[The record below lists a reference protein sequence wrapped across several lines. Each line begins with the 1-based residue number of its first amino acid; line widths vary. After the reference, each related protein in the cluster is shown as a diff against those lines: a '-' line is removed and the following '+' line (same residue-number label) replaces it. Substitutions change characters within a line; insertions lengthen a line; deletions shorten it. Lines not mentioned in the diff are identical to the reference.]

1 MKGNV
6 VYEGM
11 ALSMFAHFGSIIW
24 ENRQSYANAFLKYSI
39 SDVVQGSEYAH
50 VTSDKYIYF

>member
-11 ALSMFAHFGSIIW
+11 ALSMFAHFGRIIW
-24 ENRQSYANAFLKYSI
+24 ENRQSHANAFPKCSI
-39 SDVVQGSEYAH
+39 LDVVQGSEYAH
-50 VTSDKYIYF
+50 VTTDKYIYF